1 MNKGDFIW
9 GSFLLV
15 IIVGLV
21 LPKTQ
26 VLFLDTTL
34 TYPYIMG
41 FLKFAV
47 LASMG
52 EVLAIRVHTGIY
64 KKPVGFIYKAI
75 IWGFIGILI
84 VLVFNI
90 FTVGVSDLLNKGLL
104 PFQDSK
110 LSFAFF
116 TSLLMNLCFAPTMM
130 AFHRLTDTL
139 IEAKT
144 TGKYTKLSLTLEKID
159 WKGFIEFVL
168 FKTIPFFWIPAHTI
182 TFLLPTEYRVL
193 MAAFLSIALG
203 TILALAKK
211 LK

>member
-1 MNKGDFIW
+1 MSKGDFIW

-15 IIVGLV
+15 MIVGLV

-26 VLFLDTTL
+26 VLFLHATF

-41 FLKFAV
+41 FFKFAV

-75 IWGFIGILI
+75 IWGFIGVLI
-84 VLVFNI
+84 VIVFNI
-90 FTVGVSDLLNKGLL
+90 FTVGVLDLLHKGLL
-104 PFQDSK
+104 MFQDSK

-130 AFHRLTDTL
+130 AFHRLTDTV

-144 TGKYTKLSLTLEKID
+144 MGEYTKLSLILAKID

-168 FKTIPFFWIPAHTI
+168 FKTIPLFWIPAHTI